1 MPSNRLLLIPAI
13 ACLLIGPISAV
24 PQPAAAAEF
33 GQQAV
38 DQSKFVAIA
47 VPYNNGADYKLL
59 IVEQLADTQPC
70 WAIEPTTGSIDPL
83 LLKFDFT
90 KICARSTDSNGYS
103 IRRAGQ
109 DLWQDYGLRLVK
121 QDNYLAL
128 MGVAHRNPTGPKIE
142 IGRTR
147 DLQPGFLQVQL
158 NPGWQFAKR
167 TYNGKVLGHVYLAQD
182 QPQSPDSDVQ
192 VASQPQAPSS
202 VARGSQPTGST
213 AARRVPP
220 NSAGINRSL
229 RQAQLANGVDR
240 HSSTEIP
247 VQIEPPKPTNP
258 SALFRRAPSQ
268 ADPVIEIPVEIEQPG
283 RPAVSPQPTGQPT
296 REKGTIALPPPP
308 DLDAQTAQASG
319 SLPVLAA
326 GGPALPGQ
334 VSRRA
339 KVRQTLPPA
348 QTPSAANPEVNSAG
362 RRYRVLVVTANPA
375 QQAKI
380 RSLVPDAFR
389 SSYRG
394 QSAMQVGSY
403 EQRAEADNVLQLMS
417 RNGFQPVIDISSG
430 QPSVL
435 GPGSNSGMAL
445 TPLPV
450 PRVAIPPG
458 SAETPTIYAAGSAVG
473 SAEEPPPPPTPGI
486 LLGHR
491 YRVVVPAPDS
501 GQQAKVRALIPDAFR
516 SSYQGRSVMQV
527 GSFKS
532 RNEADSVIQVMTQN
546 GFQPVL
552 VTVQ

>member
-1 MPSNRLLLIPAI
+1 MHPNRLLLIPAL
-13 ACLLIGPISAV
+13 ASLFIGPISAV
-24 PQPAAAAEF
+24 PRPAVAVDF

-70 WAIEPTTGSIDPL
+70 WAIEPTTGRIDPL

-167 TYNGKVLGHVYLAQD
+167 TYNGKLLGHVYLVQD
-182 QPQSPDSDVQ
+182 QPQNPIGDIQ
-192 VASQPQAPSS
+192 IASQPQAPSA
-202 VARGSQPTGST
+202 VARVSSSTGST
-213 AARRVPP
+213 VARTVRSNSPLSRVPRA
-220 NSAGINRSL
+220 SQSGSER
-229 RQAQLANGVDR
+229 RANV
-240 HSSTEIP
+240 EIP
-247 VQIEPPKPTNP
+247 VQLEPPQPTKQP
-258 SALFRRAPSQ
+258 ALFRRPSQ
-268 ADPVIEIPVEIEQPG
+268 TNAAIEIPVEVEQPG
-283 RPAVSPQPTGQPT
+283 RPVATT
-296 REKGTIALPPPP
+296 RPAEKGTIALPPPP
-308 DLDAQTAQASG
+308 DLEAQAPQES
-319 SLPVLAA
+319 SALPVLTA
-326 GGPALPGQ
+326 GAPALPGQ
-334 VSRRA
+334 VTRRPQA
-339 KVRQTLPPA
+339 RQPLPPPQTL
-348 QTPSAANPEVNSAG
+348 SAANPEVNLAG

-394 QSAMQVGSY
+394 QAAMQVGSY
-403 EQRAEADNVLQLMS
+403 AQRAEADNVLQLMTS
-417 RNGFQPVIDISSG
+417 NGFQPVIDMSAA
-430 QPSVL
+430 QPSVFA
-435 GPGSNSGMAL
+435 PGSASGMAL

-458 SAETPTIYAAGSAVG
+458 NAETPTVYAAGSAIG
-473 SAEEPPPPPTPGI
+473 SADDPPPPPSPGT

-491 YRVVVPAPDS
+491 YRVVVTIADAS
-501 GQQAKVRALIPDAFR
+501 QQAKVRSLIPDAFR

-532 RNEADSVIQVMTQN
+532 RNEADSVIQIMTQN